1 MVILAVLLQLA
12 PVTPPTAPP
21 AYTPPPLHGGPR
33 EMTCPVG
40 GERFSIWQPTM
51 YSTYGERPDGKP
63 YGYLPFPF
71 PVPEC
76 PSNRLIAF
84 DSFSPDEVAKLAGII
99 DTVEYTRLTT
109 TETTYYRAWWLAE
122 RLGRPPQDSLGLLL
136 SAIWQVTPD
145 AVSEPTANRDAEQR
159 RRYQELFVAEVRRLP
174 AATPAKDRFWLEAR
188 AANATRQLGRFGDA
202 EALRKTAEA
211 SLSGLSEKKGWD
223 TYLTKLKTVIA
234 RRDIGVEPL
243 DMIPEQEADIA
254 CAFRP
259 PSNAFDRAF
268 CARPETAARVAEMR
282 KSR

>member
-1 MVILAVLLQLA
+1 
-12 PVTPPTAPP
+12 
-21 AYTPPPLHGGPR
+21 
-33 EMTCPVG
+33 MTCPVG
-40 GERFSIWQPTM
+40 GERFPAWQPSM

-76 PSNRLIAF
+76 PGNKLIAF
-84 DSFSPDEVAKLAGII
+84 DRFSPEEVAKLAGII
-99 DTVEYTRLTT
+99 DTAEYKRLTRI
-109 TETTYYRAWWLAE
+109 ETTYYRAWWLAE
-122 RLGRPPQDSLGLLL
+122 RLGRPAQDSLGLLL

-145 AVSEPTANRDAEQR
+145 VSGGSTADRDAEQR
-159 RRYQELFVAEVRRLP
+159 RRYQEVFVAEVRRLP

-188 AANATRQLGRFGDA
+188 AANAARQLGRFGDA

-211 SLSGLSEKKGWD
+211 SLSRLPEKKGWD

-234 RRDIGVEPL
+234 RRDTGVEPL